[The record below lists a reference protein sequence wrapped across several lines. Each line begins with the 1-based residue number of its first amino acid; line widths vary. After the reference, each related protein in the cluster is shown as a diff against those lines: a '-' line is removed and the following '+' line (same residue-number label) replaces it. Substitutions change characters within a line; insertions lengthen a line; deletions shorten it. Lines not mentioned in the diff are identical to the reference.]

1 MRNLRRLLPRSPV
14 PLIALVCVAGQG
26 CTVNEVIT
34 AEETELIIAE
44 ETVDES
50 MLLDIGV
57 VEFDDG
63 VAEENDP
70 TDSGVYGEIRGAEA
84 RYLPYHLKTTLQG
97 TGHWGAVR
105 VIPSRDAFTD
115 VIISG
120 RIDKSDG
127 EYVKL
132 DVSVHDATGSHW
144 YSETYTAQ
152 TGISSYSE
160 RRDRSQ
166 DPYQKVFNDIANDLQ
181 AYVAAM
187 PPKEVSQVRQVSE
200 LQFFGDMSPAAF
212 GEHLSADEDGILS
225 VVRLPAENDP
235 TVGRLRQIRE
245 RDRLVVD
252 TLNEHYANFYY
263 GIAIPYSAWR
273 KTSREEAINYR
284 QVKRS
289 ATLQTLM
296 GVVVLAGSLAV
307 DTDSSSSS
315 KRRMQRSIQS
325 IGISQGI
332 DTIFAG
338 FSRRSE
344 ASLHVEA
351 IKELSESFGSE
362 AAPMVIDVE
371 GQTRRLTGT
380 AAAQYES
387 WRRLLKEIYEAET
400 GFSTTVEVGSPARE
414 AEPTG

>member
-1 MRNLRRLLPRSPV
+1 MRDMRRLLPRSLS
-14 PLIALVCVAGQG
+14 PLIPLVCIAVQG

-34 AEETELIIAE
+34 AEETELIVAE
-44 ETVDES
+44 ETSDES

-57 VEFDDG
+57 VEFADG
-63 VAEENDP
+63 VPEKNDP
-70 TDSGVYGEIRGAEA
+70 GDSGIYEEIRGAEA

-105 VIPSRDAFTD
+105 VIPSREAFTD
-115 VIISG
+115 VIVSG
-120 RIDKSDG
+120 RIEKSDG
-127 EYVKL
+127 EFVTL
-132 DVSVHDATGSHW
+132 SVTVHDAMGQHW
-144 YSETYTAQ
+144 YTKEYDAQ
-152 TGISSYSE
+152 TGVSSYSE
-160 RRDRSQ
+160 RRDKRQ
-166 DPYQKVFNDIANDLQ
+166 DPYQKVFNDIANDLH
-181 AYVAAM
+181 AYAKAL
-187 PPKEVSQVRQVSE
+187 PPKDVARIRQVSE
-200 LQFFGDMSPAAF
+200 LQFFADMSPVAF
-212 GEHLSADEDGILS
+212 GEHLSTDEDGI
-225 VVRLPAENDP
+225 VTIQRLPAENDP
-235 TVGRLRQIRE
+235 SVMRLRQIRE

-263 GIAIPYSAWR
+263 GIAIPYHAWR

-296 GVVVLAGSLAV
+296 GVAVLAGSLAM

-315 KRRMQRSIQS
+315 TRRMQRSLQS

-332 DTIFAG
+332 DQIFAG

-351 IKELSESFGSE
+351 IRELSESFGSE

-387 WRRLLKEIYEAET
+387 WRRLLREIYEAET
-400 GFSTTVEVGSPARE
+400 GFPTSVEVGSPARE